1 MIAIGLSKQQAL
13 DVDTKT
19 IQQNNFTGYLEKV
32 ATIFFILEEVKE
44 AILNFFTRNSESIVN
59 LLYFNIKWHNIIVE
73 IKNFLI
79 HNLIN
84 YNQH

>member
-1 MIAIGLSKQQAL
+1 MIAIGLSKQLAL

-19 IQQNNFTGYLEKV
+19 IQQINFTGYLEEV
-32 ATIFFILEEVKE
+32 ATILFILEEVKE
-44 AILNFFTRNSESIVN
+44 VILNFFTRSSESTVN
-59 LLYFNIKWHNIIVE
+59 LLCFNIEWHNITVE
-73 IKNFLI
+73 MKNCLI